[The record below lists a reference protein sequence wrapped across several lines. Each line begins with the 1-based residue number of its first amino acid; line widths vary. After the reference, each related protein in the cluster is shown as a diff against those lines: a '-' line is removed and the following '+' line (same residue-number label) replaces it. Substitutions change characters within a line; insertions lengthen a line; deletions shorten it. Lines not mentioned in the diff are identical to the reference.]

1 MLDAAVQ
8 FTLRRWRGYPE
19 IAQLLLEHGA
29 TVDSTNAM
37 GATPLMNTALT
48 NQPAVT
54 KILLAHGADQAI
66 KNREGKTA
74 LDIAKGSSPAVAALL
89 SKEATGL

>member
-1 MLDAAVQ
+1 
-8 FTLRRWRGYPE
+8 
-19 IAQLLLEHGA
+19 
-29 TVDSTNAM
+29 M